1 MPAYQF
7 RLPDS
12 GGTYITDAR
21 TIAEAQA
28 ELCEFFMRPVL
39 VVNIDSDRVPD
50 VNSGDDKNVSVLS

>member
-7 RLPDS
+7 RLNTG

-21 TIAEAQA
+21 TVAEAQA

-39 VVNIDSDRVPD
+39 VVNIDSDRLPD
-50 VNSGDDKNVSVLS
+50 VNSDGWEHVSVLS

>member
-7 RLPDS
+7 RITTG

-28 ELCEFFMRPVL
+28 ELSAFFLRPVL
-39 VVNIDSDRVPD
+39 VTNLDSARSPD
-50 VNSGDDKNVSVLS
+50 VISGDNKNVSVLS

>member
-1 MPAYQF
+1 MPVYQF
-7 RLPDS
+7 RLNTG

-39 VVNIDSDRVPD
+39 VTNVDSARVPD
-50 VNSGDDKNVSVLS
+50 VNSVDDKNVSVLS